1 MSIAEA
7 AVEPRNEYVDFW
19 NTILV
24 PKFVRW
30 RHIIVDGL
38 TLHSAKI
45 FPSLEVHEGD
55 KVVDAGCGFG
65 DTAIQLARLVG
76 PTGSVLAVDCCDG
89 FLAYGRQDAKA
100 AGISNVTFLEAD
112 VQAYPFK
119 PVHDFC
125 FSRFGTQ
132 FFESPVAG
140 LRNMRATLKPGGV
153 MTMVVWRGIK
163 DNPWLGLGKE
173 TVLKFLPPPGENALS
188 CGPGPFSMADTGVVT
203 KQLEIAGYKDIQFEQ
218 VDAELFVGNDVDDA
232 VAFQLAIGPAG
243 EVYREAGEL
252 AEQRH
257 GEIHRN
263 CHHLAMGEIHHPH
276 DAEDH
281 RQAERC
287 AARVDQPQRQ
297 QLDREQQHRRREEQ
311 YQRPA
316 ARHAHDVRFQARDRW
331 PLREPRSPRRQRAPT
346 PLFEEQQHRGQRR
359 ERTEDE
365 LRSQD
370 DASRDQRSGQRRA
383 GANGEWGEH
392 ETPLLAPVFVVER
405 AAQPRQPARDAL
417 AYSLCQTKRSGA
429 GRLTGMQW
437 PPASKAAARG
447 SRSR

>member
-1 MSIAEA
+1 MTNANAE
-7 AVEPRNEYVDFW
+7 VEPRNEYVDFW

-76 PTGSVLAVDCCDG
+76 PAGSVLAVDCCDG
-89 FLAYGRQDAKA
+89 FLAYGRQDAAA

-112 VQAYPFK
+112 VQSYPFK

-140 LRNMRATLKPGGV
+140 LRNMRASLKPGGV

-173 TVLKFLPPPGENALS
+173 IVLKYLPPPGENALT

-218 VDAELFVGNDVDDA
+218 IDAELFVGNDVDDA

-252 AEQRH
+252 AVQRH
-257 GEIHRN
+257 GEIAAA
-263 CHHLAMGEIHHPH
+263 LK
-276 DAEDH
+276 AEF
-281 RQAERC
+281 
-287 AARVDQPQRQ
+287 ARF
-297 QLDREQQHRRREEQ
+297 
-311 YQRPA
+311 QRPNGIVMDSSSWKVT
-316 ARHAHDVRFQARDRW
+316 ARN
-331 PLREPRSPRRQRAPT
+331 P
-346 PLFEEQQHRGQRR
+346 G
-359 ERTEDE
+359 
-365 LRSQD
+365 
-370 DASRDQRSGQRRA
+370 
-383 GANGEWGEH
+383 
-392 ETPLLAPVFVVER
+392 
-405 AAQPRQPARDAL
+405 
-417 AYSLCQTKRSGA
+417 
-429 GRLTGMQW
+429 
-437 PPASKAAARG
+437 
-447 SRSR
+447 

>member
-1 MSIAEA
+1 MSNAEA

-132 FFESPVAG
+132 FFENPVAG

-163 DNPWLGLGKE
+163 DNPWLGHAKDV
-173 TVLKFLPPPGENALS
+173 VLKYLPPPGENALS
-188 CGPGPFSMADTGVVT
+188 CGPGPFSMADTAVVT
-203 KQLEIAGYKDIQFEQ
+203 KQLEIAGYTDIQFEQ
-218 VDAELFVGNDVDDA
+218 VDAELFVGNDIDDA
-232 VAFQLAIGPAG
+232 VAFQLALGPAG
-243 EVYREAGEL
+243 EVYREAGAL

-257 GEIHRN
+257 GEIAAALKVE
-263 CHHLAMGEIHHPH
+263 LAK
-276 DAEDH
+276 
-281 RQAERC
+281 
-287 AARVDQPQRQ
+287 
-297 QLDREQQHRRREEQ
+297 
-311 YQRPA
+311 YQRPNGIIMDSSSWKVS
-316 ARHAHDVRFQARDRW
+316 ARN
-331 PLREPRSPRRQRAPT
+331 P
-346 PLFEEQQHRGQRR
+346 G
-359 ERTEDE
+359 
-365 LRSQD
+365 
-370 DASRDQRSGQRRA
+370 
-383 GANGEWGEH
+383 
-392 ETPLLAPVFVVER
+392 
-405 AAQPRQPARDAL
+405 
-417 AYSLCQTKRSGA
+417 
-429 GRLTGMQW
+429 
-437 PPASKAAARG
+437 
-447 SRSR
+447 